1 MNLEKRNSPLKECV
15 EFIESCKVG
24 YSKSDEPF
32 VINSEAEAFEVQEN
46 KIFEIPKCNDLK
58 NIGFV
63 DGGNGPILRSADFN
77 VSLNRVS
84 GVLFTKNEWTQ
95 LKETPI
101 KVEFYS
107 VTVLNVLDNDN
118 LVYITR
124 FFPFES
130 KFKEYLPKND
140 LKFSFNDP
148 SIRERGFPL
157 PNIDIFG
164 GIAMRFAEW
173 TYAKK
178 FILNELEKG
187 SIFIRDGSLQTGYTG
202 ETLLAEELFNTA
214 IKKDVIVTG
223 LSKTCRLIT
232 RNGDSLNSL
241 LNYVGNKKF
250 PNNAWYYHPIYRIT
264 KAQEEADLYFVKL
277 NKNSVYSF
285 RFDIL
290 MEQANNMS
298 EDQYEQIISNIA
310 NNSNDLSYPGY
321 PYGLIKA
328 DQLASVSIK
337 ELESQKIQLIAE
349 FEQDDYNNFILPRL
363 RSVNAHD
370 LLNLIRR

>member
-1 MNLEKRNSPLKECV
+1 MNLETRKNPLKECV
-15 EFIESCKVG
+15 EFIESRKFG
-24 YSKSDEPF
+24 YSKNDQPYIS
-32 VINSEAEAFEVQEN
+32 NSEAEAFEIHED
-46 KIFEIPKCNDLK
+46 KIFEIPKCTDIK

-63 DGGNGPILRSADFN
+63 DGGNGPIVRSADFN

-84 GVLFTKNEWTQ
+84 GVLFSKNKWAQ
-95 LKETPI
+95 LEKTPI

-107 VTVLNVLDNDN
+107 VTVLDVLDDDN
-118 LVYITR
+118 LGFITR

-130 KFKEYLPKND
+130 IFKEYLPKND
-140 LKFSFNDP
+140 LIFSINDL
-148 SIRERGFPL
+148 SIRERSFRL

-173 TYAKK
+173 TYANK
-178 FILNELEKG
+178 FVLNELERG
-187 SIFIRDGSLQTGYTG
+187 SIFVRDGSLQTGYTG
-202 ETLLAEELFNTA
+202 ETRLAEELYNTA
-214 IKKDVIVTG
+214 TKKGVIATG

-241 LNYVGNKKF
+241 INYVGNKKF

-264 KAQEEADLYFVKL
+264 KAQEESDLYFVKL

-290 MEQANNMS
+290 LEQAKNMS
-298 EDQYEQIISNIA
+298 DDQCEQIISNIA

-328 DQLASVSIK
+328 DQLAAVSIK

-349 FEQDDYNNFILPRL
+349 FDHEDYKEYILPRL

-370 LLNLIRR
+370 LLNIIRR